1 MRIDFLFSEDFE
13 VKRIQNT
20 LRAMPWFREHGYRPY
35 LPEGISEDA
44 SEDVIRLCVHETFDP
59 EPYREREKMLLDELV
74 TYQENWNA
82 AIAQTFSAA
91 PEAVHVFLT
100 RYGVDGSYNPPSTVV
115 YSLRDSDGIMT
126 VFHEIVHLC
135 IQEDIDRFGIEHWAK
150 ERIVDAILHT
160 TPFAFLH
167 HAPWQRN
174 YRGAEAVVDPLFEQH
189 FFSNRE
195 RFYSELALVLSRPTL

>member
-35 LPEGISEDA
+35 LPEGITEDA
-44 SEDVIRLCVHETFDP
+44 SGDVIQSCVHETFDV
-59 EPYREREKMLLDELV
+59 EPYQEREHTLLDELAS
-74 TYQENWNA
+74 YQENWDA

-91 PEAVHVFLT
+91 PESINVFLT
-100 RYGVDGSYNPPSTVV
+100 RYGVDGSYNPPNTVV
-115 YSLRDSDGIMT
+115 YSLRDSDGIVT

-135 IQEDIDRFGIEHWAK
+135 IQEDINRFGIEHWVK
-150 ERIVDAILHT
+150 ERIVDRVLHAA
-160 TPFAFLH
+160 PFAFLH
-167 HAPWQRN
+167 DAPWQRN
-174 YRGAEAVVDPLFEQH
+174 YRGAEDVVDALFERH

-195 RFYSELALVLSRPTL
+195 RFYSELTVLSSRRTP